1 MWQERKTKEKVEE
14 MMSQEGS
21 GAISDNTRVTVG
33 QLIIA
38 MKRRSRCIA
47 HNVTLAHYQEQAVE
61 AMLLLLDEQGWP
73 LHSLLPLLPASLADG
88 ELCRVV
94 WREQTI
100 ALSLHQALD
109 EELVFLQS
117 LTAMSRWILA
127 HPDLYRLAAA
137 QEARNAITIIDPI
150 CITQL
155 RHSNKE
161 ERRDEQTDH
170 GH

>member
-1 MWQERKTKEKVEE
+1 MPQEDSE
-14 MMSQEGS
+14 
-21 GAISDNTRVTVG
+21 AIISADTRVTVG

-73 LHSLLPLLPASLADG
+73 LHALLPLLPASLVDG

-94 WREQTI
+94 WQEQTI
-100 ALSLHQALD
+100 AFSVHQGLD

-117 LTAMSRWILA
+117 LTAMSRWIME
-127 HPDLYRLAAA
+127 HPDLYRLAA
-137 QEARNAITIIDPI
+137 QEAREAVTIIDPI
-150 CITQL
+150 RITQL
-155 RHSNKE
+155 RPSNKE
-161 ERRDEQTDH
+161 AKSDEQADH

>member
-1 MWQERKTKEKVEE
+1 MPQEDSE
-14 MMSQEGS
+14 
-21 GAISDNTRVTVG
+21 AIISADTRVTVG

-73 LHSLLPLLPASLADG
+73 LHSLLPLLPTSLADG
-88 ELCRVV
+88 EMCRVA

-100 ALSLHQALD
+100 AFSVHQGLD

-117 LTAMSRWILA
+117 LTAMSRWIME

-137 QEARNAITIIDPI
+137 QEAREAVTIIDPI
-150 CITQL
+150 GIAQL
-155 RHSNKE
+155 RPNNKE
-161 ERRDEQTDH
+161 VMSDEQTGH